1 MNTRTLPLLFAGLT
15 ALALPA
21 LAADWPQWRGP
32 DRNDVSKE
40 TGLLKAWPKE
50 GPKLLWTYEDTGA
63 GYSGPSI
70 VGDRLFILGASD
82 KADFVCAVDVKNGTK
97 LWASDYAPPF
107 SQDKGNGPRGSP
119 TVDGDMLYAIGGQG
133 DVVCVATADGKLLWQ
148 KNLRKDLGG
157 DMMSGW
163 GYSES
168 PLVDGDKVICTPGG
182 KQGTLAALDKK
193 TGEVVW
199 RSKDVTDKAGYS
211 SIIAVEVGGIRQY
224 VQQTGQGVVGVA
236 ARDGKL
242 LWRQAKPEFRT
253 AIIPTPIF
261 HDNLVYVTDG
271 YGIGCDQFKLTPDEG
286 GGVKAERS
294 YDKSVLKTVE
304 NKHGGV
310 VLVGDHIYGWTDAG
324 NRWVCQDFKTG
335 KVVWESKELGR
346 GSITCA
352 DGHLYC
358 YSESDGTAVLI
369 DASPEGWKEHGRFKI
384 PRTKKPGSIWTHPVV
399 ANGRLYLRD
408 QNLLY
413 CYDVKE

>member
-1 MNTRTLPLLFAGLT
+1 MNTRTLPVLT
-15 ALALPA
+15 ACLILTLPA
-21 LAADWPQWRGP
+21 LAADWPQWQGP
-32 DRNDVSKE
+32 DRNNVSKE
-40 TGLLKAWPKE
+40 TGLLKSWPKE

-70 VGDRLFILGASD
+70 VGDRLHILGESD
-82 KADFVCAVDVKNGTK
+82 KADFVCALDVKNGTK

-107 SQDKGNGPRGSP
+107 SQDRGNGPRSSP
-119 TVDGDMLYAIGGQG
+119 TVDGDVLYAIGGQG
-133 DVVCVATADGKLLWQ
+133 DLVCVATADGKILWQ

-168 PLVDGDKVICTPGG
+168 PLVDGDKLICTPGG

-193 TGEVVW
+193 TGDILW

-224 VQQTGQGVVGVA
+224 VQQTGQGVIGVA
-236 ARDGKL
+236 AKDGKL
-242 LWRQAKPEFRT
+242 LWRHPRPEFKT

-271 YGIGCDQFKLTPDEG
+271 YGLGCDQLKLTPDDS

-294 YDKSVLKTVE
+294 YDKSVLKTVD

-310 VLVGDHIYGWTDAG
+310 VLVGDYIYGWTDSG
-324 NRWVCQDFKTG
+324 NKWVCQEFKTG
-335 KVVWESKELGR
+335 KIVWESKELGR

-358 YSESDGTAVLI
+358 YSESDGTAMLI
-369 DASPEGWKEHGRFKI
+369 DASPDGWKEHGRFKI

>member
-1 MNTRTLPLLFAGLT
+1 
-15 ALALPA
+15 
-21 LAADWPQWRGP
+21 
-32 DRNDVSKE
+32 
-40 TGLLKAWPKE
+40 
-50 GPKLLWTYEDTGA
+50 
-63 GYSGPSI
+63 
-70 VGDRLFILGASD
+70 
-82 KADFVCAVDVKNGTK
+82 
-97 LWASDYAPPF
+97 
-107 SQDKGNGPRGSP
+107 
-119 TVDGDMLYAIGGQG
+119 
-133 DVVCVATADGKLLWQ
+133 
-148 KNLRKDLGG
+148 
-157 DMMSGW
+157 
-163 GYSES
+163 
-168 PLVDGDKVICTPGG
+168 VDGDKVICTPGG
-182 KQGTLAALDKK
+182 RQGTLAALDKK

-199 RSKDVTDKAGYS
+199 RSKEVTDKAGYS

-224 VQQTGQGVVGVA
+224 VQQTGQGVIGVA
-236 ARDGKL
+236 ARDGKV

-271 YGIGCDQFKLTPDEG
+271 YGIGCDQFKLTPEG
-286 GGVKAERS
+286 EGVKAERT
-294 YDKSVLKTVE
+294 YDKSVLKTVD

-310 VLVGDHIYGWTDAG
+310 VLVGEHIYGWTDAG

-346 GSITCA
+346 GSITYA

-369 DASPEGWKEHGRFKI
+369 DASPDGWKEHGRFKI